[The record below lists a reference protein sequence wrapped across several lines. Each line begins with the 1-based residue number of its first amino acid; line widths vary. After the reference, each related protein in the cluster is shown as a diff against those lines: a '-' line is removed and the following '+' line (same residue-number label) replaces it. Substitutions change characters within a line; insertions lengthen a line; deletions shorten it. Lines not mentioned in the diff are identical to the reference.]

1 MANDFFLNYIDK
13 NKLYTEGTTYMNNM
27 MESEKNK
34 NILNNE
40 SKTQEECE

>member
-1 MANDFFLNYIDK
+1 
-13 NKLYTEGTTYMNNM
+13 MNNM